1 MPPNAPKHFFTTL
14 TSLKHSFTPQPP
26 SNTLLRPQLPW
37 NTFWRPNHTQTLLY
51 APDRSQ
57 APNALGYAQPITGH
71 SSTGGGNT
79 LLYGQFGEHLDD
91 LTNAIYWLTDHW
103 LKNPPTSQL
112 KIQWSSNRIKLL
124 PTRNPV
130 GHMEH
135 CFWFSTLFYTFS
147 WPIFRLFT
155 CHFMRRFVGHQED
168 HISLVIW

>member
-103 LKNPPTSQL
+103 VKNPPYSIEVHGNKYPKGHIHTYIYTRGTTERWLSAGSTDICLSGL
-112 KIQWSSNRIKLL
+112 KK
-124 PTRNPV
+124 
-130 GHMEH
+130 
-135 CFWFSTLFYTFS
+135 TLYS
-147 WPIFRLFT
+147 
-155 CHFMRRFVGHQED
+155 
-168 HISLVIW
+168 